1 RTSGRQR
8 SAAGYEP
15 SLLLPRASRG
25 SAPGTKP
32 TETASVPPRLV
43 RRRPAARPAAPR
55 LTLYGGGGTNQ
66 RATSPFR
73 FEAPDARL
81 TPRSPRALIGCVHR
95 RSGREG
101 GAPKG
106 KGGGEVVAR
115 DSPSPARALALPGRS
130 ASFFPSSA
138 RLVFRARRA
147 LRSAGV
153 PRVLTG
159 GQGRQS
165 AGGRVPALGLCRR
178 IGGARGRGWEAGLPR
193 GRGGGGAAPSQQP
206 ASTERAARR
215 PSSHS
220 EEEGTKGPG
229 PPALTGRDPE
239 PRSSTC
245 SEIWGLSTPNT
256 IDQWDTTGLYNF
268 SEQTRSLDGR
278 LQVSHRKGLPHVI
291 YCRLWRWPDLHS
303 HHELK
308 AIENCEY
315 AFNLKKDEVCVNP
328 YHYQR
333 VETPVLPPVLVPRHT
348 EILTELPPLDDY
360 THSIPENTN
369 FPAGIEPQ
377 SNYIPETPPP
387 GYISEDGETSDQQ
400 LNQSMDTGSPAELSP
415 TTLSPVNHSLDLQ
428 PVTYSEPAFW
438 CSIAYY
444 ELNQRVGETF
454 HASQPSLTVDG
465 FTDPSNSERFC
476 LGLLSNVNRNATV
489 EMTRR
494 HIGRGVR
501 LYYIGGEVFAECL
514 SDSAIFVQSPNC
526 NQRYGWHPATVC
538 KIPPGCNLK
547 IFNNQEFAALL
558 AQSVNQGFEAVYQL
572 TRMCTIRMSFVK
584 GWGAEYRR
592 QTVTSTP
599 CWIELHLNGPLQWL
613 DKVLTQM
620 GSPSVRCSSMS

>member
-1 RTSGRQR
+1 MCYHTKGIFLLFSN
-8 SAAGYEP
+8 
-15 SLLLPRASRG
+15 SL
-25 SAPGTKP
+25 
-32 TETASVPPRLV
+32 
-43 RRRPAARPAAPR
+43 AAP
-55 LTLYGGGGTNQ
+55 N
-66 RATSPFR
+66 
-73 FEAPDARL
+73 
-81 TPRSPRALIGCVHR
+81 V
-95 RSGREG
+95 
-101 GAPKG
+101 
-106 KGGGEVVAR
+106 
-115 DSPSPARALALPGRS
+115 
-130 ASFFPSSA
+130 SS
-138 RLVFRARRA
+138 
-147 LRSAGV
+147 
-153 PRVLTG
+153 
-159 GQGRQS
+159 
-165 AGGRVPALGLCRR
+165 
-178 IGGARGRGWEAGLPR
+178 
-193 GRGGGGAAPSQQP
+193 
-206 ASTERAARR
+206 
-215 PSSHS
+215 
-220 EEEGTKGPG
+220 
-229 PPALTGRDPE
+229 D
-239 PRSSTC
+239 SSTC

-256 IDQWDTTGLYNF
+256 IDQWDTTGLYSF

-584 GWGAEYRR
+584 GWGAEYRYEIHIWFLNFHN
-592 QTVTSTP
+592 VIMFHSVFAYSGV
-599 CWIELHLNGPLQWL
+599 HLYLFSL
-613 DKVLTQM
+613 RLESADLYVK
-620 GSPSVRCSSMS
+620 

>member
-1 RTSGRQR
+1 MSSILPFTPPVVKRLLGWKKSASG
-8 SAAGYEP
+8 S
-15 SLLLPRASRG
+15 
-25 SAPGTKP
+25 
-32 TETASVPPRLV
+32 
-43 RRRPAARPAAPR
+43 
-55 LTLYGGGGTNQ
+55 
-66 RATSPFR
+66 
-73 FEAPDARL
+73 
-81 TPRSPRALIGCVHR
+81 
-95 RSGREG
+95 G
-101 GAPKG
+101 GA
-106 KGGGEVVAR
+106 GGGEQNGQEEKWCEKAVK
-115 DSPSPARALALPGRS
+115 S
-130 ASFFPSSA
+130 
-138 RLVFRARRA
+138 LVKK
-147 LRSAGV
+147 L
-153 PRVLTG
+153 
-159 GQGRQS
+159 
-165 AGGRVPALGLCRR
+165 
-178 IGGARGRGWEAGLPR
+178 
-193 GRGGGGAAPSQQP
+193 
-206 ASTERAARR
+206 
-215 PSSHS
+215 
-220 EEEGTKGPG
+220 KK
-229 PPALTGRDPE
+229 TGRLDELEKAITTQNCNTKCVTIP
-239 PRSSTC
+239 STC

-415 TTLSPVNHSLDLQ
+415 TTLSPVNHSL
-428 PVTYSEPAFW
+428 
-438 CSIAYY
+438 
-444 ELNQRVGETF
+444 
-454 HASQPSLTVDG
+454 
-465 FTDPSNSERFC
+465 
-476 LGLLSNVNRNATV
+476 
-489 EMTRR
+489 
-494 HIGRGVR
+494 GRGVR

>member
-1 RTSGRQR
+1 MSILPFTPPVVKRLLGWKK
-8 SAAGYEP
+8 SA
-15 SLLLPRASRG
+15 
-25 SAPGTKP
+25 
-32 TETASVPPRLV
+32 
-43 RRRPAARPAAPR
+43 
-55 LTLYGGGGTNQ
+55 GGT
-66 RATSPFR
+66 A
-73 FEAPDARL
+73 
-81 TPRSPRALIGCVHR
+81 
-95 RSGREG
+95 
-101 GAPKG
+101 GA
-106 KGGGEVVAR
+106 GGGEQNGQEEKWCEKAVK
-115 DSPSPARALALPGRS
+115 S
-130 ASFFPSSA
+130 
-138 RLVFRARRA
+138 LVKK
-147 LRSAGV
+147 LKK
-153 PRVLTG
+153 TG
-159 GQGRQS
+159 QLDELEKAITTQN
-165 AGGRVPALGLCRR
+165 CN
-178 IGGARGRGWEAGLPR
+178 
-193 GRGGGGAAPSQQP
+193 
-206 ASTERAARR
+206 
-215 PSSHS
+215 
-220 EEEGTKGPG
+220 TKCVTIP
-229 PPALTGRDPE
+229 
-239 PRSSTC
+239 STC

-256 IDQWDTTGLYNF
+256 IDQWDTAGLYSF

-400 LNQSMDTGSPAELSP
+400 LNQSMDTGTPSTTPGCSQPCPVWPWTLPGSPAELSP
-415 TTLSPVNHSLDLQ
+415 STLSPVNHSL
-428 PVTYSEPAFW
+428 
-438 CSIAYY
+438 
-444 ELNQRVGETF
+444 
-454 HASQPSLTVDG
+454 
-465 FTDPSNSERFC
+465 
-476 LGLLSNVNRNATV
+476 
-489 EMTRR
+489 
-494 HIGRGVR
+494 GRGVR

>member
-1 RTSGRQR
+1 MSSILPFTPPVVKRLLGWKKTPAVSG
-8 SAAGYEP
+8 
-15 SLLLPRASRG
+15 
-25 SAPGTKP
+25 GT
-32 TETASVPPRLV
+32 
-43 RRRPAARPAAPR
+43 
-55 LTLYGGGGTNQ
+55 GGG
-66 RATSPFR
+66 
-73 FEAPDARL
+73 
-81 TPRSPRALIGCVHR
+81 IGGV
-95 RSGREG
+95 GEQN
-101 GAPKG
+101 
-106 KGGGEVVAR
+106 GGGQEEKWCEKAVKSLVKKLKKTGQLDELEKAI
-115 DSPSPARALALPGRS
+115 STQNSNTKCVTIPSNCSELWGLGS
-130 ASFFPSSA
+130 GHTIEQWD
-138 RLVFRARRA
+138 
-147 LRSAGV
+147 SAGMYGY
-153 PRVLTG
+153 PD
-159 GQGRQS
+159 
-165 AGGRVPALGLCRR
+165 
-178 IGGARGRGWEAGLPR
+178 
-193 GRGGGGAAPSQQP
+193 
-206 ASTERAARR
+206 
-215 PSSHS
+215 HS
-220 EEEGTKGPG
+220 
-229 PPALTGRDPE
+229 
-239 PRSSTC
+239 
-245 SEIWGLSTPNT
+245 
-256 IDQWDTTGLYNF
+256 
-268 SEQTRSLDGR
+268 RSLDGR

-303 HHELK
+303 HHELR
-308 AIENCEY
+308 AIDVCQY

-348 EILTELPPLDDY
+348 EILTELPPLDDF
-360 THSIPENTN
+360 TNSIPENTN
-369 FPAGIEPQ
+369 FPAGIDPPN
-377 SNYIPETPPP
+377 NYIPDTPPP
-387 GYISEDGETSDQQ
+387 GYMSEDGETNDQQ
-400 LNQSMDTGSPAELSP
+400 MNQSMESGSPAEMSP
-415 TTLSPVNHSLDLQ
+415 NNLSPVSHGLDLQ

-620 GSPSVRCSSMS
+620 GSPTMRCSSMS